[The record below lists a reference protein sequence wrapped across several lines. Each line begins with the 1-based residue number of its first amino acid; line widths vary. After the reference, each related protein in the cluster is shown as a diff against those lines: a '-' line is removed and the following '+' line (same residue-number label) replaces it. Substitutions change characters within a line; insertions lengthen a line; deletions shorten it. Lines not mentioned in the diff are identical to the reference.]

1 MSIPVKKVTEM
12 AAKMENDKRLNLLS
26 LPFSTEDV
34 LVFEALAREKSD
46 CLTLKIDSWLSTGPL
61 LDELTRPMVKA
72 FEGDGILINDHSM
85 RTGTELMAAI
95 SVLKRFDMSLYSL
108 SNGLKPLSRDS
119 I

>member
-1 MSIPVKKVTEM
+1 
-12 AAKMENDKRLNLLS
+12 MENKTCLNLLA

-34 LVFEALAREKSD
+34 LAFEALAREKSD

-85 RTGTELMAAI
+85 RTETELLAAI

-108 SNGLKPLSRDS
+108 SHGLKPLSRDS